1 MKLRPKRVLDKWQL
15 VLAVD
20 HDFRYR
26 FDGWRVL
33 DFGIFKL
40 SSLPDDGI
48 IPNKRHYKGFWVRF
62 RFWLPFEKY

>member
-1 MKLRPKRVLDKWQL
+1 MKLRPKKVLDKWQL

-26 FDGWRVL
+26 GDGWRVL

-40 SSLPDDGI
+40 KVMPPDGV
-48 IPNKRHYKGFWVRF
+48 IPRKENYKGFWIRF
-62 RFWLPFEKY
+62 RFWLPIEKY

>member
-1 MKLRPKRVLDKWQL
+1 MKLRPKKVLDKWQL

-40 SSLPDDGI
+40 LSLPDDGI
-48 IPNKRHYKGFWVRF
+48 IPDKRHYKGFWVRF